1 MLGAVIGDIVGS
13 RFETQPCKNPEFE
26 LFTDECRITDDT
38 VMTVAIAKA
47 LMECD
52 HDFAD
57 LPEKAVHWMRELGR
71 EYPDSGYGDQFREW
85 LDSDD
90 PHPYNSFGNGAAMR
104 VSPCGIAA
112 ESLEEAIALARD
124 VTGVTHNHPDG
135 LKGAEATAV
144 TVYLARSGMSREEL
158 RAYITKNYYPLDFT
172 LEQIRETYAFAPSCR
187 MSVPQAMEAFFEA
200 QTFEEAIRNAVM
212 LGGDSDT
219 IAAIT
224 GSIAKQYF
232 SVPDSLVRK
241 ALTYVPEKLHRIINE
256 FEQYVEER
264 MAEVY

>member
-13 RFETQPCKNPEFE
+13 RFETHPCKNPDFE

-47 LMECD
+47 LMECG
-52 HDFAD
+52 HDFTN
-57 LPEKAVHWMRELGR
+57 LSEKAVYWMRELGR
-71 EYPDSGYGDQFREW
+71 EYPDSGYGDQFKEW
-85 LDSDD
+85 LSSDD
-90 PHPYNSFGNGAAMR
+90 PKPYNSFGNGAAMR

-112 ESLEEAIALARD
+112 ESLEEAKVLARD
-124 VTGVTHNHPDG
+124 VTEITHNHPDG

-158 RAYITKNYYPLDFT
+158 RAYITQNYYPLDFT
-172 LEQIRETYAFAPSCR
+172 LEQIRDSYDFAPACSR
-187 MSVPQAMEAFFEA
+187 SVPQAMEAFFEA
-200 QTFEEAIRNAVM
+200 QTFEESLRNAVM

-232 SVPDSLVRK
+232 NVPQSLIKK
-241 ALTYVPEKLHRIINE
+241 ALTYVPEKLHRVVEE
-256 FEQYVEER
+256 FEEYVQER
-264 MAEVY
+264 MSQVY